1 MTLLS
6 FGHSSLLDIERNRDR
21 LKNAILAPRRRMKA
35 NSSSS
40 GGPQPYRVRELR
52 AADLGKGFL
61 ATLANLSDT
70 GGLTL
75 AEARGL
81 FKAMKSSPIY
91 HTFVAVAGD
100 GLVIGAT
107 TLLVEQKFIHR
118 GGLVGHIEDV
128 VVRKGHEGKGVGGSV
143 VRAAVEKARE
153 LGCYKVILDCEA
165 DLVDFYKKL
174 GFSEHDVGMRIDLA
188 PRPASVARKRT

>member
-1 MTLLS
+1 
-6 FGHSSLLDIERNRDR
+6 
-21 LKNAILAPRRRMKA
+21 
-35 NSSSS
+35 
-40 GGPQPYRVRELR
+40 
-52 AADLGKGFL
+52 
-61 ATLANLSDT
+61 
-70 GGLTL
+70 
-75 AEARGL
+75 
-81 FKAMKSSPIY
+81 MKSSPIY
-91 HTFVAVAGD
+91 PTFVAVAGD

-153 LGCYKVILDCEA
+153 LGCYKVILDCKA

-188 PRPASVARKRT
+188 QRPASVARTRT

>member
-1 MTLLS
+1 
-6 FGHSSLLDIERNRDR
+6 
-21 LKNAILAPRRRMKA
+21 MKKDA
-35 NSSSS
+35 SENKR
-40 GGPQPYRVRELR
+40 QQYKVRELR
-52 AADLGKGFL
+52 DADLEKGFL
-61 ATLANLSDT
+61 DTLANLSDV
-70 GGLTL
+70 GGL
-75 AEARGL
+75 APSEVRAIFG
-81 FKAMKSSPIY
+81 AMKSNPIY
-91 HTFVAVAGD
+91 QIIVAVAND
-100 GLVIGAT
+100 GQVIGAT

-153 LGCYKVILDCEA
+153 LGCYKVILDCKA

-188 PRPASVARKRT
+188 RPVPSRAGAKRKTAT